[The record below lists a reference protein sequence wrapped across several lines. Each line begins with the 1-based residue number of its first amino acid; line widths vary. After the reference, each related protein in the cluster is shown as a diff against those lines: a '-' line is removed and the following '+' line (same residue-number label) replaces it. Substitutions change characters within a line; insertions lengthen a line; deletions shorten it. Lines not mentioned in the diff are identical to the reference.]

1 MLRIL
6 RITFQSIVIFVQNDE
21 HGTLD
26 FSSFDDFFRTNDHRI
41 SLFLFEKRVYKFGSV
56 KKLQIGHLFSH
67 ADVFDRDF
75 ELI

>member
-41 SLFLFEKRVYKFGSV
+41 GLFLFEKTGGSRAGEASV
-56 KKLQIGHLFSH
+56 RIT
-67 ADVFDRDF
+67 
-75 ELI
+75 